1 MIGLKKKRAAVGMSG
16 GTDSSVAAALLV
28 EQGYEVIGLTAH
40 MWKEGS
46 RCCSLE
52 DVTRAQKVCA
62 ALGIRHYVVNAQD
75 RFEEHV
81 VSPFVEEYAVGR
93 TPSPCIAC
101 NQFIKFG
108 FLLDRAVQLDCEIL
122 ATGHYAQIEERDGQ
136 LHLLRAADPK
146 KDQSYFL
153 HRLSQKQLAHI
164 ALPLGEW
171 TKDNV
176 KKWSADHNLPIVP
189 RGESQDLCFVEAG
202 MYAEFVENRIPQVKK
217 KGRVL
222 DDNGNVLAEHE
233 GIHRFTVGQRGGTGV
248 ATGERVYVSSIDAD
262 QNEITLSPREK
273 VMQSECIVT
282 DAHWISGSFPECV
295 ARTPQ
300 PASAI
305 QTSPKATADTG
316 AHPSEGRALSESP
329 PLEGCRNGGVGS
341 PKVVVQ
347 PRYGH
352 RGASATIEKISDTE
366 FRVLFDEPQFALT
379 PGQAAVVYDGNET
392 LGGGWIKG
400 SGVLD

>member
-81 VSPFVEEYAVGR
+81 VSPFVDEYAAGR
-93 TPSPCIAC
+93 TPSPCISC

-136 LHLLRAADPK
+136 YHLLRAADPK

-164 ALPLGEW
+164 AFPLGGW
-171 TKDNV
+171 TKDKV

-202 MYAEFVENRIPQVKK
+202 QYAEFVEGRAPDVKK

-222 DDNGNVLAEHE
+222 DDSGNVLAEHE

-248 ATGERVYVSSIDAD
+248 ATGERVYVSDINSKE
-262 QNEITLSPREK
+262 NEITLSPRER

-282 DAHWISGSFPECV
+282 DAHWISGTFPECA

-300 PASAI
+300 PTPAF
-305 QTSPKATADTG
+305 G
-316 AHPSEGRALSESP
+316 HPSEGGELSESP
-329 PLEGCRNGGVGS
+329 PLEGCRNGGEGRFTCT
-341 PKVVVQ
+341 VQ

-352 RGASATIEKISDTE
+352 GGASATIEKISDTE
-366 FRVLFDEPQFALT
+366 FRVIFDEPQFALT
-379 PGQAAVVYDGNET
+379 PGQAAVVYSDNET

-400 SGVLD
+400 NGVLD

>member
-1 MIGLKKKRAAVGMSG
+1 MKKRAAVGMSG
-16 GTDSSVAAALLV
+16 GMDSSVAAALLA

-75 RFEEHV
+75 RFEKQV
-81 VSPFVEEYAVGR
+81 VSPFVDEYVAGR

-122 ATGHYAQIEERDGQ
+122 ATGHYAQVECRDGQ
-136 LHLLRAADPK
+136 YHLLRAADPK

-164 ALPLGEW
+164 VFPLAGWSKEQ
-171 TKDNV
+171 V
-176 KKWSADHNLPIVP
+176 KQWSIDHNLPIVP

-202 MYAEFVENRIPQVKK
+202 QYAEFVERRAPDVKK
-217 KGRVL
+217 KGKVL
-222 DDNGNVLAEHE
+222 DQNGNVLADHQ

-248 ATGERVYVSSIDAD
+248 ATGERVYVSDIDAK
-262 QNEITLSPREK
+262 QNTITLSPREN
-273 VMQSECIVT
+273 VMQSECTVK
-282 DAHWISGSFPECV
+282 DAHWISGRFPGLKKC
-295 ARTPQ
+295 
-300 PASAI
+300 
-305 QTSPKATADTG
+305 
-316 AHPSEGRALSESP
+316 
-329 PLEGCRNGGVGS
+329 N
-341 PKVVVQ
+341 VQ

-352 RGASATIEKISDTE
+352 RGAPASIEKISDIE

-379 PGQAAVVYDGNET
+379 PGQAAVVYSDAEV
-392 LGGGWIKG
+392 LGGGWIKADE
-400 SGVLD
+400 SVLH

>member
-1 MIGLKKKRAAVGMSG
+1 MKKRAAVGMSG

-28 EQGYEVIGLTAH
+28 EQGWEVIGLTAH
-40 MWKEGS
+40 MWKDGS

-75 RFEEHV
+75 RFEEKV
-81 VSPFVEEYAVGR
+81 VAPFVSEYATGR

-101 NQFIKFG
+101 NQYIKFG
-108 FLLDRAVQLDCEIL
+108 FLLDRAVQLDCDVL
-122 ATGHYAQIEERDGQ
+122 ATGHYARLEKRGGTF
-136 LHLLRAADPK
+136 HLLRAVDRT

-164 ALPLGEW
+164 VFPLGGW
-171 TKDNV
+171 TKEEV

-202 MYAEFVENRIPQVKK
+202 KYPEFVEARAPEVKK

-222 DDNGNVLAEHE
+222 DDEGKALAEHD

-248 ATGERVYVSSIDAD
+248 ATGERVYVSRIDAD
-262 QNEITLSPREK
+262 KNEITLSPRDG
-273 VMQSECIVT
+273 VMQSECLVQ
-282 DAHWISGSFPECV
+282 DAHWISGSAP
-295 ARTPQ
+295 
-300 PASAI
+300 
-305 QTSPKATADTG
+305 DTG
-316 AHPSEGRALSESP
+316 KPYI
-329 PLEGCRNGGVGS
+329 
-341 PKVVVQ
+341 VQ

-352 RGASATIEKISDTE
+352 RGADAALEKISDTE
-366 FRVLFDEPQFALT
+366 FRVRFAEPQFALT
-379 PGQAAVVYDGNET
+379 PGQAAVVYDGDEV
-392 LGGGWIKG
+392 LGGGWIKRLSAIRHRSDFPRS
-400 SGVLD
+400 SGPPS

>member
-1 MIGLKKKRAAVGMSG
+1 MKKRIAIGMSG

-52 DVTRAQKVCA
+52 DVTRAQKVCS

-81 VSPFVEEYAVGR
+81 VSPFVDEYAAGR

-108 FLLDRAVQLDCEIL
+108 FLLDRATQLDCESL
-122 ATGHYAQIEERDGQ
+122 ATGHYAKVEFRDGQ
-136 LHLLRAADPK
+136 YHLLRAADPK
-146 KDQSYFL
+146 KDQTYFL
-153 HRLSQKQLAHI
+153 NRLSQKQLAHI
-164 ALPLGEW
+164 TFPLAGW
-171 TKDNV
+171 SKDKV
-176 KKWSADHNLPIVP
+176 KQWSADHNLPIIP

-202 MYAEFVENRIPQVKK
+202 QYAEFVERRAPDVKK
-217 KGRVL
+217 KGKVL
-222 DDNGNVLAEHE
+222 DADGNVLADHE
-233 GIHRFTVGQRGGTGV
+233 GVHRFTVGQRGGTGV
-248 ATGERVYVSSIDAD
+248 ATGERVYVSDIDAQ
-262 QNEITLSPREK
+262 QNTITLSPREK

-282 DAHWISGSFPECV
+282 GARWILDEFPN
-295 ARTPQ
+295 
-300 PASAI
+300 
-305 QTSPKATADTG
+305 
-316 AHPSEGRALSESP
+316 
-329 PLEGCRNGGVGS
+329 LEKCT
-341 PKVVVQ
+341 VQ

-352 RGASATIEKISDTE
+352 PGASAKIEQISETE
-366 FRVLFDEPQFALT
+366 FRVRFDEAQFALT
-379 PGQAAVVYDGNET
+379 PGQSAVVYSDTEC

-400 SGVLD
+400 

>member
-1 MIGLKKKRAAVGMSG
+1 MKKRAAVGMSG

-75 RFEEHV
+75 RFEQRV
-81 VSPFVEEYAVGR
+81 VSPFVEGYAAGL

-108 FLLDRAVQLDCEIL
+108 FLLERAVQLDCQIL
-122 ATGHYAQIEERDGQ
+122 ATGHYAQVEERDGRY
-136 LHLLRAADPK
+136 HLLRAIDPK

-153 HRLSQKQLAHI
+153 HRLSQKQLEHI
-164 ALPLGEW
+164 RFPLGGWVKE
-171 TKDNV
+171 DV
-176 KKWSADHNLPIVP
+176 KKWSKDHNLPIVP

-202 MYAEFVENRIPQVKK
+202 KYAEFVENRAPGVKK
-217 KGRVL
+217 TGQVL
-222 DDNGNVLAEHE
+222 DQDGKILGEHE

-248 ATGERVYVSSIDAD
+248 ATGARVYVSEINPEA
-262 QNEITLSPREK
+262 NTITLSPREK
-273 VMQSECIVT
+273 VMKAECLVT
-282 DAHWISGSFPECV
+282 AAHWISGNFPGV
-295 ARTPQ
+295 A
-300 PASAI
+300 AVI
-305 QTSPKATADTG
+305 
-316 AHPSEGRALSESP
+316 
-329 PLEGCRNGGVGS
+329 
-341 PKVVVQ
+341 VQ

-352 RGASATIEKISDTE
+352 NGAPATIEKIDDSS
-366 FRVLFDEPQFALT
+366 FRVQFDDPQFALT
-379 PGQAAVVYDGNET
+379 PGQAAVVYAGTEV
-392 LGGGWIKG
+392 LGGGWIEQRE
-400 SGVLD
+400 

>member
-1 MIGLKKKRAAVGMSG
+1 MSG
-16 GTDSSVAAALLV
+16 GTDSSVVAALLA

-75 RFEEHV
+75 RFEKHV
-81 VSPFVEEYAVGR
+81 VSPFVDGYVAGV
-93 TPSPCIAC
+93 TPSPCISC

-122 ATGHYAQIEERDGQ
+122 AMGHYAKVEERDGHY
-136 LHLLRAADPK
+136 HLLRATDPK

-164 ALPLGEW
+164 AFPLGGW
-171 TKDNV
+171 TKDEV

-202 MYAEFVENRIPQVKK
+202 RYAEFVENRAPDVKK

-222 DDNGNVLAEHE
+222 DAAGNVLAEHE

-248 ATGERVYVSSIDAD
+248 ATGERVYVSGIDA
-262 QNEITLSPREK
+262 QENTITLSPRAN

-282 DAHWISGSFPECV
+282 DVHWISGKFPERIASV
-295 ARTPQ
+295 SRASEQIASQAPQ
-300 PASAI
+300 PTPAC
-305 QTSPKATADTG
+305 G
-316 AHPSEGRALSESP
+316 HPSEGGELLNSP
-329 PLEGCRNGGVGS
+329 PSEGCRNGGVGS
-341 PKVVVQ
+341 SIFLVQ

-352 RGASATIEKISDTE
+352 GGAPATIEKISDTKIH
-366 FRVLFDEPQFALT
+366 VIFDDPQFALT
-379 PGQAAVVYDGNET
+379 PGQAAVVYDGDDT
-392 LGGGWIKG
+392 LGGGWIQ
-400 SGVLD
+400 GVE

>member
-1 MIGLKKKRAAVGMSG
+1 MKKRAAVGMSG

-75 RFEEHV
+75 RFEQHV
-81 VSPFVEEYAVGR
+81 VSPFVEEYASGR

-136 LHLLRAADPK
+136 YHLLRATDPK

-164 ALPLGEW
+164 AFPLGGW
-171 TKDNV
+171 TKDEV
-176 KKWSADHNLPIVP
+176 KKWSTDHNLPVVP
-189 RGESQDLCFVEAG
+189 RGESQDLCFVEEG
-202 MYAEFVENRIPQVKK
+202 KYAEFVENRAPEVKK

-222 DDNGNVLAEHE
+222 DGNGNVLAEHE

-248 ATGERVYVSSIDAD
+248 ATGERVYVSDINAPE
-262 QNEITLSPREK
+262 NTITLSPREE
-273 VMQSECIVT
+273 VTQSECVVT
-282 DAHWISGSFPECV
+282 DAHWISGTFPMLGKNL
-295 ARTPQ
+295 T
-300 PASAI
+300 
-305 QTSPKATADTG
+305 
-316 AHPSEGRALSESP
+316 
-329 PLEGCRNGGVGS
+329 
-341 PKVVVQ
+341 VQ

-352 RGASATIEKISDTE
+352 RGAPAAIEKISDTE
-366 FRVLFDEPQFALT
+366 FRVRFDEPQFALT

-392 LGGGWIKG
+392 LGGGWIQKRG
-400 SGVLD
+400 SSVSRTIR

>member
-1 MIGLKKKRAAVGMSG
+1 MKKRAAVGMSG

-75 RFEEHV
+75 RFEQHV
-81 VSPFVEEYAVGR
+81 VSPFVDEYVAGR
-93 TPSPCIAC
+93 TPSPCISC

-108 FLLDRAVQLDCEIL
+108 FLLDRAAQLDCQFL

-136 LHLLRAADPK
+136 YHLLRAADPK

-164 ALPLGEW
+164 AFPLGGW

-202 MYAEFVENRIPQVKK
+202 KYAEFVERRAPEVKK

-222 DDNGNVLAEHE
+222 DDEGNILAEHE

-248 ATGERVYVSSIDAD
+248 ATGERAYVRSIDPD
-262 QNEITLSPREK
+262 QNTITLSPREK

-282 DAHWISGSFPECV
+282 DAHWISGEFPGE
-295 ARTPQ
+295 ARPEGTRR
-300 PASAI
+300 
-305 QTSPKATADTG
+305 AD
-316 AHPSEGRALSESP
+316 HFF
-329 PLEGCRNGGVGS
+329 
-341 PKVVVQ
+341 VQ

-352 RGASATIEKISDTE
+352 RGAPATLEKISDSE
-366 FRVLFDEPQFALT
+366 FRVVFDEPQFALT
-379 PGQAAVVYDGNET
+379 PGQAAVVYSDTET
-392 LGGGWIKG
+392 LGGGWIQAME
-400 SGVLD
+400 

>member
-1 MIGLKKKRAAVGMSG
+1 MNKRAAVGMSG

-81 VSPFVEEYAVGR
+81 VSPFVEQYVKGH

-108 FLLDRAVQLDCEIL
+108 FLLDRAAQLDCEIL
-122 ATGHYAQIEERDGQ
+122 ATGHYARVEERADGW
-136 LHLLRAADPK
+136 HLMRAPDRK

-153 HRLSQKQLAHI
+153 HRLSQRQLAHV
-164 ALPLGEW
+164 AFPLGDW
-171 TKDNV
+171 TKTEV
-176 KKWSADHNLPIVP
+176 KKWSHDHNLPIVP
-189 RGESQDLCFVEAG
+189 RGESQDLCFVEEG
-202 MYAEFVENRIPQVKK
+202 KYAEFVEGRAPQVKK
-217 KGRVL
+217 KGAVL
-222 DDNGNVLAEHE
+222 DDQGAVLAEHE
-233 GIHRFTVGQRGGTGV
+233 GIHRFTVGQRGGMGI
-248 ATGERVYVSSIDAD
+248 ALGERVYVSEINKE
-262 QNEITLSPREK
+262 QNTITLSPREK
-273 VMQSECIVT
+273 VMSRECIAR
-282 DAHWISGSFPECV
+282 DARWV
-295 ARTPQ
+295 
-300 PASAI
+300 
-305 QTSPKATADTG
+305 
-316 AHPSEGRALSESP
+316 SEGFPVED
-329 PLEGCRNGGVGS
+329 
-341 PKVVVQ
+341 KTYTVQ

-352 RGASATIEKISDTE
+352 RGAPATIEQIGEAE
-366 FRVLFDEPQFALT
+366 FRIRFEEPQFALT
-379 PGQAAVVYDGNET
+379 PGQAAVVFDGDDC

-400 SGVLD
+400 V